1 MDKKESLLKRLD
13 QIAQSLRDSRHG
25 LALLGLGSVGTERE
39 RLDEYSDLDFF
50 AIVEQGHK
58 ARYIEDLG
66 WLNRIRPVVYAFAN
80 TADGYKLLFDDGI
93 FAEFAVFEPQ
103 ELANIAFAE
112 GQIVWQAEGF
122 DAKLLSPPQHREAQ
136 GRDTDWLVG
145 EALTNLYVG
154 LCRYHR
160 GEKLSAQRFIQHY
173 AVDRIVELSS
183 TLEEEQPGF
192 RDLFSIERRFE
203 TRFPELSKHLP
214 DFVQGYD
221 RTPESAR
228 AILRFL
234 DTHFAVNAAMK
245 GEIERLL

>member
-1 MDKKESLLKRLD
+1 
-13 QIAQSLRDSRHG
+13 
-25 LALLGLGSVGTERE
+25 
-39 RLDEYSDLDFF
+39 
-50 AIVEQGHK
+50 
-58 ARYIEDLG
+58 
-66 WLNRIRPVVYAFAN
+66 VVYAFAN
-80 TADGYKLLFDDGI
+80 TVDGYKILFDDGI

-122 DAKLLSPPQHREAQ
+122 DAGLLSPPQQRDSR
-136 GRDTDWLVG
+136 GRDRDWLVG

-173 AVDRIVELSS
+173 AVDRIIELAS
-183 TLEEEQPGF
+183 TTEEEQPGF

-203 TRFPELSKHLP
+203 VRFPNLSQDLP
-214 DFVQGYD
+214 GFIQGYD

-228 AILRFL
+228 AILQFL
-234 DTHFAVNAAMK
+234 DAHFKVNAAMK
-245 GEIERLL
+245 AEIERLL